1 MDIRK
6 SFARIGTAIPFS
18 DFLEEQRRS
27 FERLIQAGAAPSERE
42 DVGLQAA
49 FQRAFPVRTPDGRF
63 ELHFSHYSLEKPV
76 YTPDHCM
83 EKKLTY
89 GSNLSITVR
98 LAGIDQTEHDIP
110 LGIFPLMTET
120 GSFIVN
126 GIEKVIVN
134 QIHRSPGIY
143 FTKDE
148 ENPVYGKPQYSATI
162 IPHHGSWIDIVFNEK
177 KEGVSARID
186 KGKEFPVMVLLNAF
200 GCSEEEISEVIGKP
214 DKHPTDK
221 AGQDIPFK
229 RLFSREYYDLSKAG
243 RLRLNK
249 RLGLD
254 IPLGEGIIQEEDLM
268 ATLMHLLRLRE
279 QKGSGDDMDCMSNR
293 RVRLVGEILEHQIGV
308 GLQRMK
314 KEIKESFMLSG
325 KQRPW
330 KLIKAGTVMGPLH
343 GFMST
348 SPLCQFAAQENPLSG
363 LSHRRRISALG
374 PGGVSRESVTMEI
387 RDIHKTQYGRLCPI
401 ESPEGQNVGLVLS
414 PAVYAKVNEY
424 GFLTTPYRVVINGR
438 ATDEIRYLSADEEKD
453 EVIAEAG
460 ELRADG
466 TLKNKTVFARRN
478 GEAGRVNAEEVTLMD
493 VSTGQILSPA
503 TSLIPFFGHNDGH
516 RSLMGCNMQRQAVP
530 LLKPEAPLVGTGIEK
545 AIARDTGAVVLAK
558 EKGMVETVDA
568 SHITICG
575 DNGRRDTYK
584 LTKFQRTN
592 AGTCWNFRPV
602 VSEGERVKKGDL
614 IADGPSCHYGE
625 MALGRNILVAF
636 MPWHGFNFEDSIIIS
651 ERLLKEDMLTSLHF
665 DEYETDVFETLL
677 GNEVVTKD
685 IPNRGADELSILDEN
700 GIVEVGTRIKAGH
713 ILVGKIA
720 PRHEEE
726 LTPEEMLLRTIFG
739 EAAKDVKDESLIA
752 DHGTEGIVVEV
763 KILDR
768 DKGDIL
774 PDGVMKRARV
784 IIGDKKKIMEGDKL
798 AGRYGNKGV
807 VSKIAP
813 VEDMPFLADGTSV
826 DIVLNPCGVPSR
838 MNIGQ
843 IFEAHLGMAM
853 RVLGQEIEYCLKQGR
868 IPEIKDKL
876 KEIYDDPATTGLIE
890 NLSDEDTV
898 RIAERL
904 SNGIPVAVPPF
915 DGANVKE
922 IEEYLNK
929 VWLPLSGQFTLY
941 DGRTGEPFK
950 NKVTVGVMYML
961 KLCHMVDH
969 KVHARSVGTYSA
981 VTQQPL
987 KGRAK
992 FGGQRIGEMEVWAL
1006 YAHGAAHTLQEM
1018 LTVKSDDIKG
1028 RVKAFEAIVKG
1039 TTWENQDVPESFNV
1053 LVKELQALCLD
1064 VEMVKGKQGKG

>member
-6 SFARIGTAIPFS
+6 SFARIGTAIPFP

-63 ELHFSHYSLEKPV
+63 DLHFSRYSIEKPI

-126 GIEKVIVN
+126 GVEKVVVN

-148 ENPVYGKPQYSATI
+148 ENLVYGKPQYSATI
-162 IPHHGSWIDIVFNEK
+162 IPHHGSWIDILFNEK
-177 KEGVSARID
+177 KGRISAQID
-186 KGKEFPVMVLLNAF
+186 KGKELPVAVLLKAF
-200 GCSEEEISEVIGKP
+200 GYSSRDILN
-214 DKHPTDK
+214 
-221 AGQDIPFK
+221 AGCPAETERLELYALFQK
-229 RLFSREYYDLSKAG
+229 LFSREYYDLSKAG
-243 RLRLNK
+243 RLRLNR

-254 IPLGEGIIQEEDLM
+254 IPLEEGIIRKEDLM
-268 ATLMHLLRLRE
+268 AALMHLLRLRE
-279 QKGSGDDMDCMSNR
+279 QKGSGNDMECMSNR
-293 RVRLVGEILEHQIGV
+293 RVRLAGEILEHQIGV

-314 KEIKESFMLSG
+314 KEIRESFMLSG

-330 KLIKAGTVMGPLH
+330 KMIKAGTVMGPLH

-363 LSHRRRISALG
+363 LSHRRRITTLG
-374 PGGVSRESVTMEI
+374 PGGVSRENVKMEI

-414 PAVYAKVNEY
+414 PAVYAKINEY
-424 GFLTTPYRVVINGR
+424 GFLTTPYRVIVNGR
-438 ATDEIRYLSADEEKD
+438 ATDEIKHLSADEEKD

-460 ELRADG
+460 ELHADG
-466 TLKNKTVFARRN
+466 ILKNKTVYARRN
-478 GEAGRVNAEEVTLMD
+478 GEAARVGAEEVTLMD
-493 VSTGQILSPA
+493 VSPGQILSPA

-530 LLKPEAPLVGTGIEK
+530 LLKPEAPLVGTGIER
-545 AIARDTGAVVLAK
+545 AIARDTGAVVRAK
-558 EKGMVETVDA
+558 DEGMVEAVDA
-568 SHITICG
+568 SHITICR
-575 DNGRRDTYK
+575 DNGLRDTYS

-602 VSEGERVKKGDL
+602 VSEGDRVKKGDP
-614 IADGPSCHYGE
+614 IADGPSCQYGE
-625 MALGRNILVAF
+625 IALGRNLLVAF

-677 GNEVVTKD
+677 GNEVITKD

-700 GIVEVGTRIKAGH
+700 GIAEVGTRIKAGD

-739 EAAKDVKDESLIA
+739 ESAKDVKDESLIVN
-752 DHGTEGIVVEV
+752 HGTEGVVVEIKV
-763 KILDR
+763 LDS

-774 PDGVMKRARV
+774 PDGVIKRVRV
-784 IIGDKKKIMEGDKL
+784 IIGDKKKIMAGDKL

-807 VSKIAP
+807 VSKIVP
-813 VEDMPFLADGTSV
+813 VEDMPFLADGTPV
-826 DIVLNPCGVPSR
+826 DVVLNPCGVPSR

-853 RVLGQEIEYCLKQGR
+853 RVLGQEIRHCLKQGS
-868 IPEIKDKL
+868 IHEIKYKL
-876 KEIYDDPATTGLIE
+876 KEVYCDLATTGLIE
-890 NLSDEDTV
+890 NLSDEDAV
-898 RIAERL
+898 RIAKRL
-904 SNGIPVAVPPF
+904 SNGVPIAVPPF
-915 DGANVKE
+915 DGATVKD

-929 VWLPLSGQFTLY
+929 AWLPLSGQFTLY
-941 DGRTGEPFK
+941 DGRTGEPFTS
-950 NKVTVGVMYML
+950 KVTVGVMYML

-1018 LTVKSDDIKG
+1018 LTVKSDDVKG
-1028 RVKAFEAIVKG
+1028 RIKAFEAIVKG
-1039 TTWENQDVPESFNV
+1039 TTWENLDVPESFNV

-1064 VEMVKGKQGKG
+1064 VEMVKGK